1 MTKIIYIIIW
11 FLIYNTQTY
20 AEDLWVLW
28 WSGITLQKLR
38 TWDIHTDDI
47 PAMMMW
53 AINFLMWI
61 AGTVSIIFIII
72 WAYKLALWSLDNDT
86 WKWKETIT
94 LALWWLI
101 LSALSWLIL
110 KLIIDNFS

>member
-1 MTKIIYIIIW
+1 MKKIFYITLW
-11 FLIYNTQTY
+11 FFIYNYSVY
-20 AEDLWVLW
+20 AGDA
-28 WSGITLQKLR
+28 GILKGTTVEKLR